1 MIKSFDIDKFLTKNP
16 DIKPLIVKTEGESSK
31 WGRVLCKWNEKKTN
45 HEHIYSALINLQT
58 GDIFLDCTKK
68 KIYAKFIAHT
78 ALRPF
83 HIAFKTLYHLAIPI
97 SIPHLI
103 YQTISEGKKEDSSIG
118 KKKLSNKEIAKN
130 CLDRT
135 VKSLADIVR
144 TPAYG
149 VALMVVSVAALII
162 GPLNIKGVTL
172 YDLREI
178 AGHLVQALYRN
189 GPEAKKDLFICFQ
202 AFKNLKTI
210 KKDDN
215 INPEED
221 NTLYPPHASDTKEK
235 LIDFASANIYFRR
248 KHYAIFNNPFGKLD
262 RKVRYVSAS
271 YGDVEKALE
280 KAKAKVP
287 EKA

>member
-1 MIKSFDIDKFLTKNP
+1 MVKSIDQFLNKYV
-16 DIKPLIVKTEGESSK
+16 DIKPLIIKTEGETSK
-31 WGRVLCKWNEKKTN
+31 WGRIICKWNEKKTN

-97 SIPHLI
+97 SIPHLVF
-103 YQTISEGKKEDSSIG
+103 QTISEGKKE
-118 KKKLSNKEIAKN
+118 KLSNKEIAKN

-149 VALMVVSVAALII
+149 VALAVVSVAALII
-162 GPLNIKGVTL
+162 GPLNIKGATL

-189 GPEAKKDLFICFQ
+189 GPEASTDLFICFQ
-202 AFKNLKTI
+202 AIKNLKTI
-210 KKDDN
+210 ESN
-215 INPEED
+215 YFNNPEWN
-221 NTLYPPHASDTKEK
+221 NTIYPPNASDPKK
-235 LIDFASANIYFRR
+235 GLIDFASANIHFRR
-248 KHYAIFNNPFGKLD
+248 NHYAIFNNPFGKLD
-262 RKVRYVSAS
+262 PKVKYVSAS
-271 YGDVEKALE
+271 YGDVEKAWE
-280 KAKAKVP
+280 KAKAKLP